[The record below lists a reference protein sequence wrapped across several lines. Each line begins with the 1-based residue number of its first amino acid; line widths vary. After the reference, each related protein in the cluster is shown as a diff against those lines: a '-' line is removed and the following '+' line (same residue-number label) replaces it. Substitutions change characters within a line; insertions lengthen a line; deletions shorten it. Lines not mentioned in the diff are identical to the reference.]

1 MNLVFFLTAVI
12 MFVACLC
19 HANEM
24 SGKSPAGLIIGLVLM
39 MIGDVGYALFA
50 LYSMGRQPD
59 FEHMAFMTLGAF
71 FINGATLWFICN
83 RRQVRREGG
92 KCHQHS

>member
-12 MFVACLC
+12 MFIACLN

-24 SGKSPAGLIIGLVLM
+24 SGHSPAGLIVGLVLM
-39 MIGDVGYALFA
+39 MIGDVGYGLFA
-50 LYSMGRQPD
+50 LYGMSRQPD

-71 FINGATLWFICN
+71 FISGATLWFFCE
-83 RRQVRREGG
+83 RRHIRREAG